1 MMEGPWLGIIIMS
14 ALVVGLGWWIW
25 DMMRKNKEE

>member
-14 ALVVGLGWWIW
+14 ALVLGLGWWIW
-25 DMMRKNKEE
+25 NMMRKDKEE

>member
-14 ALVVGLGWWIW
+14 ALVGGLGWWIW